1 MGRAVYVLV
10 NRSKPEAVR
19 AAADVRSIV
28 ERFGRWLGEG
38 DAVPGDSLDDPRA
51 AGADLLV
58 VLGGDGTLLSQ
69 SRRCLSLGKPLL
81 GVNFG
86 KLGFMAGF
94 DLAALR
100 DQAGVV
106 FGDDPLDVRTLNM
119 LRVEVFSNG
128 GGRTSDVNKPGGAGS
143 GPRFDGLALNDCVV
157 TAGPPYRMIRL
168 ELSIDSDAGP
178 EISGDGIIISTPTG
192 STAYNLSAGGPILA
206 PTLDAIAVTPIAAH
220 SLAFRPIV
228 VEGSSVIEILARQI
242 NAEGGGSAAGGTT
255 LVLDG
260 QVQTRLEHG
269 DRIRI
274 ARHSEQVR
282 FVRNV
287 RAGYWATVIDKF
299 HWAAAPKL
307 ARS

>member
-1 MGRAVYVLV
+1 VKRSAFVLV

-19 AAADVRSIV
+19 DAGAVRALIEES
-28 ERFGRWLGEG
+28 GTWLGEA
-38 DAVPGDSLDDPRA
+38 DAVAGDSLEDPRA

-69 SRRCLSLGKPLL
+69 SRRCLALGKPML

-94 DLAALR
+94 DMAALR
-100 DQAGVV
+100 EQSASI
-106 FGDDPLDVRTLNM
+106 FGGGALDVRAHWL
-119 LRVEVFSNG
+119 LRVEVFG
-128 GGRTSDVNKPGGAGS
+128 GS
-143 GPRFDGLALNDCVV
+143 GTGAAAPRFSGIALNDCVI

-168 ELSIDSDAGP
+168 ELRIDADAGP
-178 EISGDGIIISTPTG
+178 EISGDGIIVSTPTG

-228 VEGSSVIEILARQI
+228 VEGSSVIEIITRQI
-242 NAEGGGSAAGGTT
+242 NEQAEGGGIGAAGGTT

-260 QVQTRLEHG
+260 QVQTRLGAG
-269 DRIRI
+269 DRIRVSRNSLQ
-274 ARHSEQVR
+274 AR
-282 FVRNV
+282 FVRNP

-307 ARS
+307 R

>member
-1 MGRAVYVLV
+1 MGRAAFVLV

-19 AAADVRSIV
+19 AAGEVRTLV
-28 ERFGRWLGEG
+28 ERHGRWLGEADAVAG
-38 DAVPGDSLDDPRA
+38 DALDDPRA

-69 SRRCLSLGKPLL
+69 SRRCLGLGKPLL

-100 DQAGVV
+100 SQEAAV
-106 FGDDPLDVRTLNM
+106 FGDGALDIRAHSLIK
-119 LRVEVFSNG
+119 VEVFGSAAAAAQ
-128 GGRTSDVNKPGGAGS
+128 PGTPARPAPARFS
-143 GPRFDGLALNDCVV
+143 GIALNDCVI

-168 ELSIDSDAGP
+168 ELSIDGGAGP
-178 EISGDGIIISTPTG
+178 QVSGDGIIVSTPTG

-228 VEGSSVIEILARQI
+228 VEGSSVIEIIARQI
-242 NAEGGGSAAGGTT
+242 NTERGPGAGGTT

-260 QVQTRLEHG
+260 QVQTHLDQG
-269 DRIRI
+269 DRITI
-274 ARHSEQVR
+274 ARHTQQVR
-282 FVRNV
+282 FVRNP
-287 RAGYWATVIDKF
+287 RAGYWETVIDKF

-307 ARS
+307 ERS

>member
-1 MGRAVYVLV
+1 MLV
-10 NRSKPEAVR
+10 NRTKPEAVR
-19 AAADVRSIV
+19 AASEVRTIV
-28 ERFGRWLGEG
+28 ERYGRWLGEA

-51 AGADLLV
+51 GSAELLV

-69 SRRCLSLGKPLL
+69 SRRCLALAKPLL

-94 DLAALR
+94 DLTALR
-100 DQAGVV
+100 SQSAAV
-106 FGDDPLDVRTLNM
+106 FGDGELDVRAHSLI
-119 LRVEVFSNG
+119 RVEVFPAAG
-128 GGRTSDVNKPGGAGS
+128 EGAGTAHPARFS
-143 GPRFDGLALNDCVV
+143 GIALNDCVI

-168 ELSIDSDAGP
+168 ELSIDAGAGP
-178 EISGDGIIISTPTG
+178 QVSGDGIIVSTPTG

-228 VEGSSVIEILARQI
+228 VEGSSVIEIIARQI
-242 NAEGGGSAAGGTT
+242 NADAADASASGSAPAAGGGTT

-260 QVQTRLEHG
+260 QVQTRLNQG

-274 ARHSEQVR
+274 ARHPQQVR
-282 FVRNV
+282 FVRNPK
-287 RAGYWATVIDKF
+287 AGYWATVIDKF

-307 ARS
+307 ER

>member
-1 MGRAVYVLV
+1 VGRAAFVLV

-19 AAADVRSIV
+19 AAGEVRTIV
-28 ERFGRWLGEG
+28 ERYGRWLGEA
-38 DAVPGDSLDDPRA
+38 DAVQGDSLDDPRA
-51 AGADLLV
+51 AAADLLV

-94 DLAALR
+94 DLPALR
-100 DQAGVV
+100 AQAAAV
-106 FGDDPLDVRTLNM
+106 FGQGELDIRAHWLIK
-119 LRVEVFSNG
+119 VEVFRPSGVG
-128 GGRTSDVNKPGGAGS
+128 GEPSGS
-143 GPRFDGLALNDCVV
+143 PSRFSGIALNDCVI
-157 TAGPPYRMIRL
+157 TAGPPFRMIRL
-168 ELSIDSDAGP
+168 ELSIDGGAGP
-178 EISGDGIIISTPTG
+178 EVSGDGIIVSTPTG

-228 VEGSSVIEILARQI
+228 VEGSSAIEIVARQI
-242 NAEGGGSAAGGTT
+242 NAEGDAAGTT

-260 QVQTRLEHG
+260 QVQTRLTQGE
-269 DRIRI
+269 RIRI
-274 ARHSEQVR
+274 VRHAQQVR
-282 FVRNV
+282 FVRNP
-287 RAGYWATVIDKF
+287 RAGYWQTVIDKF

-307 ARS
+307 ER

>member
-1 MGRAVYVLV
+1 MPRSAFVLV
-10 NRSKPEAVR
+10 NRTKPEAVR
-19 AAADVRSIV
+19 AAGEVRTIV
-28 ERFGRWLGEG
+28 ERYGQWLGEA

-94 DLAALR
+94 DLPALR
-100 DQAGVV
+100 AQSAAV
-106 FGDDPLDVRTLNM
+106 FGQGELDVRAHWLIK
-119 LRVEVFSNG
+119 VEVFAPG
-128 GGRTSDVNKPGGAGS
+128 ATTTSPARFAGI
-143 GPRFDGLALNDCVV
+143 ALNDCVI
-157 TAGPPYRMIRL
+157 TAGPPFRMIRL
-168 ELSIDSDAGP
+168 ELSIDSGAGP
-178 EISGDGIIISTPTG
+178 EVSGDGIIVSTPTG

-228 VEGSSVIEILARQI
+228 VEGSSTIEIVARQI
-242 NAEGGGSAAGGTT
+242 NAESDVAGTT

-260 QVQTRLEHG
+260 QVQTRLTQGE
-269 DRIRI
+269 RIRI
-274 ARHSEQVR
+274 VRHAQQVR
-282 FVRNV
+282 FVRNP
-287 RAGYWATVIDKF
+287 RAGYWQTVIDKF

-307 ARS
+307 ER

>member
-1 MGRAVYVLV
+1 M

-19 AAADVRSIV
+19 AAGEVRSIV
-28 ERFGRWLGEG
+28 ERYGAWLGEA
-38 DAVPGDSLDDPRA
+38 DAVPGDRLEDPRA
-51 AGADLLV
+51 ASADLLV

-69 SRRCLSLGKPLL
+69 SRRCLDLGKPLL

-100 DQAGVV
+100 AGGEGL
-106 FGDDPLDVRTLNM
+106 FGSGTLRVREHTL
-119 LRVEVFSNG
+119 LRVEVFPAG
-128 GGRTSDVNKPGGAGS
+128 GGE
-143 GPRFDGLALNDCVV
+143 PRFSGAALNDCVV
-157 TAGPPYRMIRL
+157 TAGPPFRMIRL
-168 ELSIDSDAGP
+168 GLAIDAGAGP
-178 EISGDGIIISTPTG
+178 EVSGDGIIVSTPTG

-228 VEGSSVIEILARQI
+228 VEGSSVIEIEARQI
-242 NAEGGGSAAGGTT
+242 NAGGTT

-260 QVQTRLEHG
+260 QVQTGLEPG
-269 DRIRI
+269 ERIRI
-274 ARHSEQVR
+274 ARHERHVR
-282 FVRNV
+282 FVTNPA
-287 RAGYWATVIDKF
+287 AGYWPTVIDKF

-307 ARS
+307 ERP